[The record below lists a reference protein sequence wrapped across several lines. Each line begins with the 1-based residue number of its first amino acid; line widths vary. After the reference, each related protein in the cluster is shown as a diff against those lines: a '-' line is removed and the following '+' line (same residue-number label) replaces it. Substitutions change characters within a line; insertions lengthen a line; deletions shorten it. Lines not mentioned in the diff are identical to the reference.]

1 MGRPRTFDD
10 ASVLDAAVDVF
21 RREGFSRASV
31 TRLERATGLSTSSL
45 YHAFGGKEALF
56 ERAVDH
62 YVATFVTPRLEAFA
76 GPTARLEDVEQL
88 FLSLIEPPLDDGLGC
103 LVINSALELG
113 GDRAV
118 RGVVKG
124 LGAVTDHLDAVL
136 LREIGDT
143 NDATALALLYQ
154 GLLVQLRAGLTTHRH
169 RDAVSR
175 EFARLRARRRD
186 PR

>member
-1 MGRPRTFDD
+1 MGRPRSFDD
-10 ASVLDAAVDVF
+10 ATVLDAAVDVF

-31 TRLERATGLSTSSL
+31 ARLERATGLSTSSL

-88 FLSLIEPPLDDGLGC
+88 FLSLSNRLSTTGFGC

-118 RGVVKG
+118 AGWSRASAPSPTISTPFSCG
-124 LGAVTDHLDAVL
+124 
-136 LREIGDT
+136 RP
-143 NDATALALLYQ
+143 AT
-154 GLLVQLRAGLTTHRH
+154 RTT
-169 RDAVSR
+169 
-175 EFARLRARRRD
+175 RLRSRCSTRACSCSCAPASPHIGTATR
-186 PR
+186 